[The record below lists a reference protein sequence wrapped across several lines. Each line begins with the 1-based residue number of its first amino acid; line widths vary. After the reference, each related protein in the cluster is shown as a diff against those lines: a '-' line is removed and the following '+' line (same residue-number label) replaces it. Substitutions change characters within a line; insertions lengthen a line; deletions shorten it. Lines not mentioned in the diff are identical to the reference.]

1 MVNNPRDAPTNDVL
15 EFTSKESLFFEGVE
29 NPEFIEL
36 FYVQNFPILVLDV
49 TDGDSGSRLDSSGDD
64 SVSLMRNIA
73 THVSFLAR
81 A

>member
-1 MVNNPRDAPTNDVL
+1 MVNNPRDAPTKDVL
-15 EFTSKESLFFEGVE
+15 EFTSKKSLFFEGVE
-29 NPEFIEL
+29 KPEFIEL

-49 TDGDSGSRLDSSGDD
+49 SHGVSGSRLDCSGDD

-73 THVSFLAR
+73 TYATFLAR